1 MPAKSLDQTLTMFI
15 ELKLILRYVLIFLFF
30 STNFIGSPL
39 TAQYWQQKVKYSIKL
54 SLNSGLHQYTAIQ
67 NLRYFNNSPDTL
79 KEVYYHLYFN
89 AFQPNSEM
97 DIRSRTIPDPDPR
110 IADRISKLT
119 EEEIGYIKIKS
130 ISQGSRKL
138 KFKELGTI
146 LKVKLHEPCYP
157 NQFIDLDMDYLAQ
170 IPVQIRRSGR
180 NNKEGIDY
188 SMAQWYPKICNY
200 DQKGWHTNPYIGR
213 EFYGVWGDF
222 NVSITLDSSYV
233 VAYTGILKNPGQGS
247 CSKPEPD
254 KNRPSRTW
262 VIEANNVHDFV
273 WAADPEY
280 SCTEYQ
286 RSNGC
291 LLRFYYK
298 PSVNTND
305 SWTKLPTIID
315 TALNFIEEKFGPY
328 PYPVYSF
335 IQGGDGGMEYPLAT
349 LITGNRPLISLVG
362 VSIHELM
369 HSWYHMMLASN
380 ESLYPWMDEGFT
392 SFAEEEVMNYLKEKS
407 LVPGEPVNDVHATT
421 LESYRAVARLRR
433 EEALSTHADSYK
445 TNSAY
450 GFGAYTKGAV
460 CLVQLKYIL
469 GEETF
474 NKGMLDYY
482 WKWRFKHPD
491 PDDFFSCM
499 EKTSGINLDWFQL
512 NFVNT
517 TNTIDYA
524 VDTLFSDGKKT
535 ICRLKNNSNFPMPV
549 ELSIL
554 EQSGRVRYYYIPL
567 SVMNSC
573 KKFNKNTEISILEP
587 WSTVKPYYE
596 FEIELPI
603 DKIAHVVLN
612 PSNQLADIDSKNDIY
627 FISNAE

>member
-1 MPAKSLDQTLTMFI
+1 MMIK
-15 ELKLILRYVLIFLFF
+15 ELNISFHRTFIFLFLIN
-30 STNFIGSPL
+30 SLTGIPL
-39 TAQYWQQKVKYSIKL
+39 SAQYWQQKVQYSIKL
-54 SLNSGLHQYTAIQ
+54 SLDSKLHQYTAIQ
-67 NLRYFNNSPDTL
+67 NLRYYNNSPDTL

-89 AFQPNSEM
+89 AFQPESEM
-97 DIRSRTIPDPDPR
+97 DIRSRSIADPDPR

-119 EEEIGYIKIKS
+119 KEEEGFIKVKKLK
-130 ISQGSRKL
+130 QGSRQL

-146 LKVKLHEPCYP
+146 LKVRLHEPCLP
-157 NQFIDLDMDYLAQ
+157 GQFIELEMDYLAQ
-170 IPVQIRRSGR
+170 IPIQIRRSGR

-200 DQKGWHTNPYIGR
+200 DKKGWHTNPYIGR

-222 NVSITLDSSYV
+222 DVSITLDSSYV
-233 VAYTGILKNPGQGS
+233 LAYSGVLKNPGRGP

-254 KNRPSRTW
+254 RNKSTRTW
-262 VIEANNVHDFV
+262 NIEAKNVHDFV
-273 WAADPEY
+273 WAADPDYTCNEY
-280 SCTEYQ
+280 L
-286 RSNGC
+286 RANGC

-298 PSVNTND
+298 PSSKTND
-305 SWTKLPTIID
+305 SWSKLPTIID

-392 SFAEEEVMNYLKEKS
+392 SYAEEEVMNFLKQKK
-407 LVPGEPVNDVHATT
+407 LIPGEPVADVHGNT
-421 LESYRAVARLRR
+421 LQSYIAVARAGK
-433 EEALSTHADSYK
+433 EEALSTHADHYK

-460 CLVQLKYIL
+460 CLIQLKYIL
-469 GEETF
+469 GEEMF
-474 NKGMLDYY
+474 DKGMLDYY
-482 WKWRFKHPD
+482 WKWRFKHPE

-512 NFVNT
+512 NFINT

-524 VDTLFSDGKKT
+524 IDTLYENGSKT
-535 ICRLKNNSNFPMPV
+535 ICRLRNNSNFPMPV
-549 ELSIL
+549 ELSVL
-554 EQSGRVRYYYIPL
+554 EQSGHIHYFYIPL
-567 SVMNSC
+567 SVMNNC
-573 KKFNKNTEISILEP
+573 KKFNENTEIKILKP
-587 WSTVKPYYE
+587 WSVVNPYYE
-596 FEIELPI
+596 FEIDLPLS
-603 DKIAHVVLN
+603 KITNVLLN
-612 PSNQLADIDSKNDIY
+612 PSKQMADINLINDIY
-627 FISNAE
+627 FISKSQ